1 MAEFE
6 NFVAKNIQALT
17 NDDSLRQKS
26 LSWVIDASCQNYPY
40 NFSWLG
46 RPAIQYPADLY
57 AMQEIIWQQ
66 KPDVIIEAGIAHGG
80 SIIFSASMLAMLEL
94 NEAFHSGSIFNPLQ
108 PKRKVIAIDIDIRK
122 HNREAIAEH
131 FLAPFITLVEGSS
144 IDESIIKK
152 VHSHVAE
159 DSNVTVC
166 LDSNH
171 THEHVLAELNAYAHL
186 VPKGGYCCVFDTI
199 IDDMPD
205 HMFDDR
211 SWGAGD
217 NPKTAVH
224 EFLNSTSMFEIDK
237 EIEAKIQTT
246 VAPDGFLKRVR

>member
-1 MAEFE
+1 MVEFE
-6 NFVAKNIQALT
+6 NFVAKNIQALAK
-17 NDDSLRQKS
+17 DDGLRQKS
-26 LSWVIDASCQNYPY
+26 LSWVIDAAKQNYPY
-40 NFSWLG
+40 NFAWLG

-94 NEAFHSGSIFNPLQ
+94 NEAFQSGNLFNPLQ

-131 FLAPFITLVEGSS
+131 FLAPFITLIEGSS
-144 IDESIIKK
+144 IDESIISE
-152 VHSHVAE
+152 VQGHVGKYH
-159 DSNVTVC
+159 NVTVF

-224 EFLNSTSMFEIDK
+224 EFLKSNNLFEIDK
-237 EIEAKIQTT
+237 AFEAKIQTT